1 MPKRIF
7 QNISDKDILLFAGF
21 LFSVCIFVSYF
32 LVAQEFNLR
41 WMLSVHS
48 DPILPQLFWATT
60 NLGGDAFV
68 VLLILLAAERQ
79 SGNITSWI
87 FKTWLVG
94 ALVAQVIKNL
104 FPVPR
109 PGLVIGLEQLSLID
123 NPPVLS
129 GSMPSGH
136 ALAAVSCGLIL
147 GALIVFRKQNLV
159 WLFAIALVTLIVAW
173 SRVAV
178 GAHWPADVIAGA
190 GLAFLL
196 VPLTWTWEKRH
207 SWNKWFQQKSGILFL
222 IFIQLMIVV
231 HLLLL
236 PSDYFFVQG
245 VQLFFCAIALV
256 KVYFLAKTYF
266 LDSLGQLEIQK

>member
-21 LFSVCIFVSYF
+21 LFSACIFVSYF